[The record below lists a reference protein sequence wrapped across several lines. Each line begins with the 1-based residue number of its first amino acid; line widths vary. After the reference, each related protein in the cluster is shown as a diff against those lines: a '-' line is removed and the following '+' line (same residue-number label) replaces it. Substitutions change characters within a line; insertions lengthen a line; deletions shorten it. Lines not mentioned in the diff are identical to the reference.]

1 MLLPTAYRKRLVH
14 DMETHY
20 TVAHSETCWRIK
32 NSSPQYAASFLHLMT
47 ITNFY
52 KKKKEK
58 KKGNFFRNHNFYTT
72 RAMALKQLHYDSDP
86 REITGRRVKAI
97 QNSCPLHL
105 YYSQQL
111 VPLQLYFTGSMLDG

>member
-1 MLLPTAYRKRLVH
+1 MAFSV
-14 DMETHY
+14 
-20 TVAHSETCWRIK
+20 
-32 NSSPQYAASFLHLMT
+32 
-47 ITNFY
+47 
-52 KKKKEK
+52 
-58 KKGNFFRNHNFYTT
+58 
-72 RAMALKQLHYDSDP
+72 ALKQLRYDSDP